1 MSVLLPA
8 YNTKSILVLFGARFM
23 IIFSMNNNRV
33 FLQLG
38 AFFLSYVFVENLL
51 QHTYNLL
58 HFFAQRHEHFQT
70 NLNS

>member
-23 IIFSMNNNRV
+23 IIFSMNNNGV

-38 AFFLSYVFVENLL
+38 DFFSQMYLWKISYNTLTTFSLFSLKDMNISKLI
-51 QHTYNLL
+51 
-58 HFFAQRHEHFQT
+58 
-70 NLNS
+70 